1 VRAADER
8 DVRLEGEYDEFMN
21 EVKGPQGAP
30 APWKTA
36 AQGPSGMIVLS
47 LLCLA
52 PWAAAGPPGVAAMMG
67 MPPGMGYYP
76 PSAPGFVS
84 FLSGLLLDSTA
95 SCCE

>member
-36 AQGPSGMIVLS
+36 AQGPAGKKQRRKATNSNKDTETR
-47 LLCLA
+47 
-52 PWAAAGPPGVAAMMG
+52 AAEG
-67 MPPGMGYYP
+67 
-76 PSAPGFVS
+76 
-84 FLSGLLLDSTA
+84 
-95 SCCE
+95 